1 MSDAPERVWVL
12 VDEDQDGQFLELIG
26 AEGGDADDTEY
37 VRADLHAAAV
47 ARAEA
52 AEAER
57 DRLRTALADLEKAAT
72 EVARYGAQTGPQWS
86 RLTIA
91 SLTARADLR
100 RSFPARRRNRA
111 PARPGAADLTGPGRS
126 PRWWLLPL
134 VLIGAAGW
142 VCVIWAAVA
151 AIGG

>member
-91 SLTARADLR
+91 SLTARAELR
-100 RSFPARRRNRA
+100 RSFNA
-111 PARPGAADLTGPGRS
+111 
-126 PRWWLLPL
+126 
-134 VLIGAAGW
+134 
-142 VCVIWAAVA
+142 
-151 AIGG
+151 